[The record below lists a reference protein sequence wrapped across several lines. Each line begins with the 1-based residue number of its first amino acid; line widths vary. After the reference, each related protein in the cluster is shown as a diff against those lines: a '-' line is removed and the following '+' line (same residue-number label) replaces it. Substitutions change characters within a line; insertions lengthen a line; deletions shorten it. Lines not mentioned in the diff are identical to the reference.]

1 MAPPSN
7 SEHGSFN
14 PDLSAQGCANKGE
27 KMSNDKIPMSN
38 EECAARGHMGF
49 SGNDVPM
56 TLPPIQSLSRDDL
69 VHWLTENGFRPFRT
83 DQILKWMYLRLTDS
97 FGKMTDLRKD
107 VRSFLSRHFSIA
119 RLPVEQ
125 ELVSKDGT
133 RKFLFRLQDGETVE
147 SVLIPERNHYTL
159 CVSSQV
165 GCAQGCRFC
174 VTGQGGLKRNLTRVE
189 IIGQIWE
196 VRRQMP
202 DPGELTNLVFMGMG
216 EPMANYTQV
225 VSALEVITNNDWGMK
240 FASRRVTISTVGLI
254 PKILELGRDTRVNL
268 AVSLNAVDD
277 ETRSRLMPINRKYPI
292 AELLDACRC
301 YPLQKG
307 RKITFE
313 YILFKGLND
322 SPDHARELAKL
333 LAPLKAKI
341 NLIPFNSFPESP
353 FQRPSEDRIR
363 AFQSVLID
371 KHFTSVVR
379 YSKGLDIMA
388 ACGQLRASCKDDEAE
403 SL

>member
-1 MAPPSN
+1 MV
-7 SEHGSFN
+7 
-14 PDLSAQGCANKGE
+14 
-27 KMSNDKIPMSN
+27 
-38 EECAARGHMGF
+38 F
-49 SGNDVPM
+49 SGNDAPM

-69 VHWLTENGFRPFRT
+69 VNWLSEHGFRTFRA
-83 DQILKWMYLRLTDS
+83 DQILKWLYVRLADS
-97 FGKMTDLRKD
+97 FEQMTDLRKD
-107 VRSFLSRHFSIA
+107 VRTYLSRHFSID
-119 RLPVEQ
+119 RMPVEQ

-147 SVLIPERNHYTL
+147 SVLIPERTHYTL

-174 VTGQGGLKRNLTRVE
+174 VTGQGGLTRSLTRSE
-189 IIGQIWE
+189 IIGQIRE
-196 VRRQMP
+196 VRRQMT

-216 EPMANYTQV
+216 EPMANYSQL
-225 VSALEVITNNDWGMK
+225 VSAIEAITNNDWGMK
-240 FASRRVTISTVGLI
+240 FAGRRVTVSTVGLI

-292 AELLDACRC
+292 AALLDACRR
-301 YPLQKG
+301 YPLRKG

-313 YILFKGLND
+313 YILFKGIND
-322 SPDHARELAKL
+322 SPEHARKLARL

-341 NLIPFNSFPESP
+341 NLIPFNPYPGSL
-353 FQRPSEDRIR
+353 FQRPSEDRIQ

-371 KHFTSVVR
+371 KHYTSVVR

-388 ACGQLRASCKDDEAE
+388 ACGQLRTSEKGGDQGLARK
-403 SL
+403 